1 MDSVVGCSG
10 DVFSNKRR
18 KSYGEEWLVF
28 KLVCVH
34 INVCDKS
41 IFRMLQFLL
50 ACSKQVSL

>member
-41 IFRMLQFLL
+41 IFRMLQCLL
-50 ACSKQVSL
+50 ACSKHVSL